1 MKLPTACNANIG
13 SRSMNDEKEAQGKS
27 ELLGSLGPQMRSE
40 QDIFDELA
48 RVCASPG
55 YVHAIAFFCFRDTI
69 IRYQDEMTVDDM
81 HNLYSAERLVRT
93 EISTL
98 IGLMI
103 KAKIDY
109 ALPTH
114 DITDQYITR
123 TQELL
128 YEMHRVMMQGMFGGL
143 DLKQVLD
150 SGVDP
155 FDRGAALR
163 EPIFYSGETAFS
175 FQYRDLSV
183 RKYEADDGWLESNKG
198 FSIKAATD
206 VISALER
213 LHTEKLTAVMNEI
226 IRARPD
232 NWTLL
237 PGFSFTIDELT
248 RYSGI
253 SASTVEKIVE
263 AFAVPRG
270 EDNHA
275 FRALND
281 FNVVNA
287 TPLLRLDDGTFVHF
301 QEYSLSEAF
310 YDSPFYWMI
319 GDPVY
324 RSVAMLHRGRF
335 TEQFSQERLEHVFGK
350 KHVHANVDIYESKD
364 KKVGEI
370 DVLVVFGDRAI
381 VLQAKS
387 KKLTLEARKGNDN
400 QIRDDF
406 KRSVQD
412 SYDQG
417 YTCATLIG
425 NPRLKFVDGSGQELK
440 LPAKLQTIDILCVVS
455 DNYPALSFQARQFLK
470 IQTTEFIQP
479 PFVMDI
485 FTLDVMTEM
494 LDSPLYFLSYVNRRA
509 VYSEKVMASH
519 ELVILSQH
527 LKRNLWVEEQY
538 NFVLFDDD
546 ILADLDVAM
555 LVRRDNVPGKRTPD
569 GILTRIANT
578 SIGKLLKQIEA
589 QPVPPMIDLGF
600 ALLSLSEDAVVGISD
615 ALETTARK
623 ARRDGKNHDISVP
636 LVEANEGLTIHCND
650 DPIPLAG
657 PRLEGH
663 CKLRKHAQKAIAWYG
678 ICVQPNDISLR
689 FGVSL
694 HGKWEPDAQMDVLAS
709 RLRKPTRFGKKIGR
723 NEPCPCRSGKK
734 YKKCC
739 GK

>member
-1 MKLPTACNANIG
+1 MSHIG
-13 SRSMNDEKEAQGKS
+13 LVRT
-27 ELLGSLGPQMRSE
+27 E
-40 QDIFDELA
+40 QEIFDELTKL
-48 RVCASPG
+48 CGSPG

-69 IRYQDEMTVDDM
+69 IRYQGEMTVEDM
-81 HNLYSAERLVRT
+81 QNLYSPERLVRT

-98 IGLMI
+98 VGLTM
-103 KAKIDY
+103 KARIDY
-109 ALPTH
+109 AFPTQ
-114 DITDQYITR
+114 DVIEQYIAR

-128 YEMHRVMMQGMFGGL
+128 VEMHRAMMQGMFGGIT
-143 DLKQVLD
+143 LKEVLD

-163 EPIFYSGETAFS
+163 EPIFYSGETAYS

-183 RKYEADDGWLESNKG
+183 RKYAADENWLQSNKG
-198 FSIKAATD
+198 FSINAARD
-206 VISALER
+206 VIGALER

-226 IRARPD
+226 ICSRLE

-237 PGFSFTIDELT
+237 PGFSFRVDELSS
-248 RYSGI
+248 SGI
-253 SASTVEKIVE
+253 DRSTIEKVVD
-263 AFAVPRG
+263 AFAIARG
-270 EDNHA
+270 ERNQG
-275 FRALND
+275 FRSLND
-281 FNVVNA
+281 FNVANA
-287 TPLLRLDDGTFVHF
+287 TPLLRADDDSFVHF
-301 QEYSLSEAF
+301 QEYSLAEAL
-310 YDSPFYWMI
+310 YDSPFYWMS
-319 GDPVY
+319 GDAAY
-324 RSVAMLHRGRF
+324 RPTAMLHRGRF
-335 TEQFSQERLEHVFGK
+335 TEEFSRERLEHVFGK
-350 KHVHANVDIYESKD
+350 KHVYANVDIYESKD

-370 DVLVVFGDRAI
+370 DALVVFGDRAI
-381 VLQAKS
+381 ILQAKS
-387 KKLTLEARKGNDN
+387 KKLTLEARKGNNN
-400 QIRDDF
+400 QIREDF

-417 YTCATLIG
+417 YACATQIG
-425 NPRLKFVDGSGQELK
+425 NRKLRFVDGGGEELT
-440 LPAKLQTIDILCVVS
+440 LPKNFKTIDILCVVS
-455 DNYPALSFQARQFLK
+455 DNYPALSFQARQFLT
-470 IQTTEFIQP
+470 IQTSEVIQP

-485 FTLDVMTEM
+485 FTLDVLTEM

-509 VYSEKVMASH
+509 LYSDKVMASH

-538 NFVLFDDD
+538 NFVLFEDD
-546 ILADLDVAM
+546 IGADLDVAM
-555 LVRRDNVPGKRTPD
+555 SVRRDRVPGKRTPD

-578 SIGKLLKQIEA
+578 ALGRLLKQIEA

-600 ALLSLSEDAVVGISD
+600 VLLTLSENAVVGISD
-615 ALETTARK
+615 ALETTAGK

-650 DPIPLAG
+650 DPISVAG

-663 CKLRKHAQKAIAWYG
+663 CTLRKYAQKANDWYG
-678 ICVQPNDISLR
+678 ICVRPTDISLR

-694 HGKWEPDAQMDVLAS
+694 HSKWEPDAQMEVLAS

-723 NEPCPCRSGKK
+723 NEPCPCGSGKK

>member
-1 MKLPTACNANIG
+1 
-13 SRSMNDEKEAQGKS
+13 
-27 ELLGSLGPQMRSE
+27 MRTE
-40 QDIFDELA
+40 QEIFDDLA
-48 RVCASPG
+48 KLCTSPG

-69 IRYQDEMTVDDM
+69 VRYQDEMTVEDM
-81 HNLYSAERLVRT
+81 RNLYSPERLVRT

-103 KAKIDY
+103 KAKPDH
-109 ALPTH
+109 ALPKH
-114 DITDQYITR
+114 EITDRYISR

-128 YEMHRVMMQGMFGGL
+128 EEMHRVMMQGMFGGL
-143 DLKQVLD
+143 DLKTVLD
-150 SGVDP
+150 SGADP

-163 EPIFYSGETAFS
+163 EPIFYSGETAYS

-183 RKYEADDGWLESNKG
+183 RKYEADDGWLQSNKG
-198 FSIKAATD
+198 FSMD
-206 VISALER
+206 VARDVVDALER

-232 NWTLL
+232 NWTVL

-253 SASTVEKIVE
+253 DASTVEKVVE
-263 AFAVPRG
+263 AFAVSRG

-301 QEYSLSEAF
+301 QEYSLSEAL

-335 TEQFSQERLEHVFGK
+335 TEQFSKDRLEHVFGK
-350 KHVHANVDIYESKD
+350 KHVYANVDIYESKD
-364 KKVGEI
+364 KRVGEI
-370 DVLVVFGDRAI
+370 DALVVFGDRAI

-387 KKLTLEARKGNDN
+387 KKLTLESRRGNDN
-400 QIRDDF
+400 QIKEDF
-406 KRSVQD
+406 KKSVQD
-412 SYDQG
+412 AYDQG
-417 YTCATLIG
+417 RACATLIE
-425 NPRLKFVDGSGQELK
+425 NRKLKFVDGSGQELK
-440 LPAKLQTIDILCVVS
+440 LSENFKTIDILCVVS

-470 IQTTEFIQP
+470 IQTSEVIQL

-509 VYSEKVMASH
+509 VYSDKVMASH

-527 LKRNLWVEEQY
+527 LKRNLWVEEKY
-538 NFVLFDDD
+538 NFVLFEDD
-546 ILADLDVAM
+546 IGADLDVAM
-555 LVRRDNVPGKRTPD
+555 SVRRDRVPGKRTPD

-578 SIGKLLKQIEA
+578 ALGRLLKQIEA

-600 ALLSLSEDAVVGISD
+600 VLLTLSENAVVGISD
-615 ALETTARK
+615 ALETTIGK

-650 DPIPLAG
+650 DPISVAG
-657 PRLEGH
+657 PRLERH
-663 CKLRKHAQKAIAWYG
+663 CTLRKYAQKANDWYG
-678 ICVQPNDISLR
+678 ICVRPTDISLR

-694 HGKWEPDAQMDVLAS
+694 HSKWEPDAQMEVLAS

-723 NEPCPCRSGKK
+723 NDPCPCGSGKK
-734 YKKCC
+734 FKKCC

>member
-1 MKLPTACNANIG
+1 MY
-13 SRSMNDEKEAQGKS
+13 GKPES
-27 ELLGSLGPQMRSE
+27 FVTSLHKMRLE
-40 QDIFDELA
+40 QEIFDELA
-48 RVCASPG
+48 KLCTSPG
-55 YVHAIAFFCFRDTI
+55 YVHVIAFFCFRDTI
-69 IRYQDEMTVDDM
+69 IRYQDEMKVEDM
-81 HNLYSAERLVRT
+81 YNLYSPERLVRT
-93 EISTL
+93 EISAL
-98 IGLMI
+98 IGLTI
-103 KAKIDY
+103 QAKIDF
-109 ALPTH
+109 AVPPH
-114 DITDQYITR
+114 DVTDEYIGR

-128 YEMHRVMMQGMFGGL
+128 KEIHRVMMQGMFGGL

-163 EPIFYSGETAFS
+163 EPIFYSGETAYS
-175 FQYRDLSV
+175 FQYRDLAV
-183 RKYEADDGWLESNKG
+183 NKYQADDGWLESNKG

-206 VISALER
+206 VIGALER

-237 PGFSFTIDELT
+237 PGFSLTIDELA

-253 SASTVEKIVE
+253 DVSTVEKVVE

-270 EDNHA
+270 ENNHA

-301 QEYSLSEAF
+301 QEYSLSEAL

-319 GDPVY
+319 ADPVY

-350 KHVHANVDIYESKD
+350 KHVYSNVDIYESKGR
-364 KKVGEI
+364 KVGEI
-370 DVLVVFGDRAI
+370 DVLVVFGDRAVI
-381 VLQAKS
+381 LQAKS

-400 QIRDDF
+400 QIKDDF

-417 YTCATLIG
+417 YACATLLG
-425 NPRLKFVDGSGQELK
+425 SPRLKFVDGTGQELK
-440 LPAKLQTIDILCVVS
+440 LPEKFKTIDILCVVS

-470 IQTTEFIQP
+470 LQTTEVIQP

-494 LDSPLYFLSYVNRRA
+494 LDSPLYFLSYINRRA
-509 VYSEKVMASH
+509 IYSEKVMASH
-519 ELVILSQH
+519 ELVILSLH
-527 LKRNLWVEEQY
+527 IKRNLWVEKQY
-538 NFVLFDDD
+538 NFVLFEDD
-546 ILADLDVAM
+546 IEADLDLAM
-555 LVRRDNVPGKRTPD
+555 SVRRDNVPGKRTPD

-578 SIGKLLKQIEA
+578 AVGKLLKQIDA

-600 ALLSLSEDAVVGISD
+600 VLLTLSENAVFGISE

-650 DPIPLAG
+650 DPISVAG

-663 CKLRKHAQKAIAWYG
+663 CKLRKYAQKANDWYG
-678 ICVQPNDISLR
+678 ICIQPNDLSLR

-694 HGKWEPDAQMDVLAS
+694 HGKWEPDAKMDVLVS
-709 RLRKPTRFGKKIGR
+709 HLRQPIRLGKKIGR
-723 NEPCPCRSGKK
+723 NEPCPCGSGKK